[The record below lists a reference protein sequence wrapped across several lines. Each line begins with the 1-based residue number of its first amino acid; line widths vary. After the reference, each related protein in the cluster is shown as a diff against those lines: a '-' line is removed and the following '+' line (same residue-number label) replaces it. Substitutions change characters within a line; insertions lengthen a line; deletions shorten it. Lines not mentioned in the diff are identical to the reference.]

1 MQWELKMVMNSKTVT
16 PKWFRHEAL
25 HSSNMLFE
33 NVNDHL
39 LEHHYYHSKI
49 NPKYNEHI
57 DKAIDHLWQAYQAC
71 NKSNEVFDQMP
82 NPFYIEPKGV
92 LVTTKKIFNKIKDI
106 FK

>member
-1 MQWELKMVMNSKTVT
+1 MNIKAKTVK

-25 HSSNMLFE
+25 HSTNMLYE
-33 NVNDHL
+33 NVHDHL

-57 DKAIDHLWQAYQAC
+57 DKALEHLWQAYQSC
-71 NKSNEVFDQMP
+71 DDTYEVFDQMP
-82 NPFYIEPKGV
+82 NPFYIEPKGF
-92 LVTTKKIFNKIKDI
+92 LVTTKKLFSKVKGI